1 MKNQIKNDLNNIK
14 NSGQI
19 VINTSISNNSESSE
33 WQTED
38 LIEKTE
44 TSDVLIKETIASIFS
59 FLASAAT
66 VFDFCFNRLD
76 GNVIHGI
83 IKATTDIAT
92 GKSILFAVLC
102 IECAVTFFFTLIGV
116 QKIKD
121 VVTLKHTFC
130 FGTYVYN
137 AKSHKT
143 YKVTSKPCPKCK
155 KVCSKPLKIRVS
167 DTSKMRFFCPH
178 CSSSFDISAIDILES
193 IGLDNQKPKK

>member
-1 MKNQIKNDLNNIK
+1 M
-14 NSGQI
+14 SCI

-44 TSDVLIKETIASIFS
+44 TSDFLIKETIASIFS

-76 GNVIHGI
+76 GNVIHEI

-130 FGTYVYN
+130 FGPYVYN

>member
-44 TSDVLIKETIASIFS
+44 TSDFLIKETIASIFS

-76 GNVIHGI
+76 DNVIHGI
-83 IKATTDIAT
+83 IKADRRAH
-92 GKSILFAVLC
+92 V
-102 IECAVTFFFTLIGV
+102 
-116 QKIKD
+116 
-121 VVTLKHTFC
+121 
-130 FGTYVYN
+130 
-137 AKSHKT
+137 
-143 YKVTSKPCPKCK
+143 
-155 KVCSKPLKIRVS
+155 
-167 DTSKMRFFCPH
+167 
-178 CSSSFDISAIDILES
+178 
-193 IGLDNQKPKK
+193 

>member
-1 MKNQIKNDLNNIK
+1 MGKYP
-14 NSGQI
+14 
-19 VINTSISNNSESSE
+19 

-44 TSDVLIKETIASIFS
+44 TSDFLIKETIASIFS

-130 FGTYVYN
+130 FGPYVYN

>member
-44 TSDVLIKETIASIFS
+44 ASNFLIKETIASIFS

-83 IKATTDIAT
+83 IQATTDIAT

-102 IECAVTFFFTLIGV
+102 ICL
-116 QKIKD
+116 
-121 VVTLKHTFC
+121 L
-130 FGTYVYN
+130 Y
-137 AKSHKT
+137 
-143 YKVTSKPCPKCK
+143 TSPSP
-155 KVCSKPLKIRVS
+155 R
-167 DTSKMRFFCPH
+167 D
-178 CSSSFDISAIDILES
+178 
-193 IGLDNQKPKK
+193 

>member
-44 TSDVLIKETIASIFS
+44 TSDFLIKETIASIFS

-130 FGTYVYN
+130 FGPYLYRYFNTII
-137 AKSHKT
+137 KS
-143 YKVTSKPCPKCK
+143 
-155 KVCSKPLKIRVS
+155 
-167 DTSKMRFFCPH
+167 F
-178 CSSSFDISAIDILES
+178 
-193 IGLDNQKPKK
+193 Q